1 MISSINSTNNNSLSF
16 QCLHPMKKK
25 GITKTQALAAAGTA
39 AAVTAGIVYR
49 KPLMKAV
56 KNIDFKK
63 MWQNTKDAFEK
74 FTGKAQKEKRY
85 ATVSKEE
92 VQKTMHRD
100 FAKNS
105 DIINFTTQQRKDA
118 IFDALETFKNFE
130 PKV

>member
-1 MISSINSTNNNSLSF
+1 MISAINNTNSPSF
-16 QCLHPMKKK
+16 QCLHPMKNNEV
-25 GITKTQALAAAGTA
+25 TKTQILAGAGTA
-39 AAVTAGIVYR
+39 AAITAGIIYR

-56 KNIDFKK
+56 KSIDFKK
-63 MWQNTKDAFEK
+63 MWQNTKNAFKK

-92 VQKTMHRD
+92 VQKAMHRD

-105 DIINFTTQQRKDA
+105 DIINFTTQQRKET

-130 PKV
+130 QKV